1 MILSTPFLC
10 GFCFF
15 LQPQA
20 KICSSPLIHPHRAV
34 IGPSKAPRRRYSPL
48 GGLVWLQEAAFV
60 LKNHFFP
67 EFSQNFPFLFGKFF
81 QPDIKAASWVQT
93 KLTGSEYSPVWFP
106 RNLQNSRR
114 GVQGQSIS
122 KFSTSVANRDRL
134 QTGFCRVQEDSDFM
148 SCC

>member
-60 LKNHFFP
+60 LKKHFFP
-67 EFSQNFPFLFGKFF
+67 EFSQNFPFLFGKCF

-93 KLTGSEYSPVWFP
+93 ELTGSEYSPPDALETFRTAVGGYQARP
-106 RNLQNSRR
+106 HQN
-114 GVQGQSIS
+114 
-122 KFSTSVANRDRL
+122 FALRL
-134 QTGFCRVQEDSDFM
+134 QTDFG
-148 SCC
+148 CKPVFAVCL